1 MFNVN
6 LLPGTISEILAPVAE
21 SRRITKADCFGLMA
35 AVLDDSLSEKERNA
49 VGRVLRSLVKD
60 RIEVIDDLLAVL

>member
-1 MFNVN
+1 MFFVN
-6 LLPGTISEILAPVAE
+6 LLPGTISEILASVAE
-21 SRRITKADCFGLMA
+21 SRRITKADRFGLMA
-35 AVLDDSLSEKERNA
+35 VVLGDSLSEKKRNA